1 MRYKKKGA
9 GMPKGAGNG
18 MYMNGGRMYSTGGA
32 VPGGTGPRTFQKINV
47 PEVELSG
54 AAGNREASMVHK
66 FTETSIPG
74 VYTSDRT
81 QAGQKVFYD
90 EDGKQFTPEALRAH
104 AEKSSKGSGRNP
116 MAAFPMGYTEASS
129 SFNSMLPEVMMTDY
143 EKELATRGQQRAAA
157 RRAGTFD
164 PNAMYNKIPI
174 PAGYSTFDSWMGDTS
189 PDAFKELEP
198 RIGYIER
205 GMRNQ
210 QDNVEVAAHDA
221 LGKNKEGQ
229 SAWVASLNAPNQP
242 VYYAGSKTKKE
253 VSPTQMV
260 LNALRYG
267 GLHGQNIMRAMESSQ
282 PSRANNIKT
291 KIQANKET
299 RAKVLPKI
307 GAKRAKQEEYRL
319 IQSLSQERKNKK

>member
-32 VPGGTGPRTFQKINV
+32 VPGGTATPTVGVAFYKQNV
-47 PEVELSG
+47 PEVELAG
-54 AAGNREASMVHK
+54 AAGNREAAKVHE
-66 FTETSIPG
+66 FSYTAIPG
-74 VYTSDRT
+74 VFTSNQT
-81 QAGQKVFYD
+81 PAGQKVFYD
-90 EDGKQFTPEALRAH
+90 EHGKEFTPEALRAH

-116 MAAFPMGYTEASS
+116 MAAFPMGHTEASS

-157 RRAGTFD
+157 RRDGTFD
-164 PNAMYNKIPI
+164 PNANYNKIPI
-174 PAGYSTFDSWMGDTS
+174 PAGYSVFDSYVGDTS
-189 PDAFKELEP
+189 PDAFKELKP

-205 GMRNQ
+205 EMRHQ
-210 QDNVEVAAHDA
+210 QNNVEVAAHDA

-229 SAWVASLNAPNQP
+229 LVWAESLNNPNPP

-253 VSPTQMV
+253 VTPTQMV
-260 LNALRYG
+260 LNALAYG
-267 GLHGQNIMRAMESSQ
+267 GLHGKNIMRAMESSH

-291 KIQANKET
+291 RIQANKES
-299 RAKVLPKI
+299 RAKALPKI
-307 GAKRAKQEEYRL
+307 AAKRAKQEEGY
-319 IQSLSQERKNKK
+319 SKGKTKK